1 MAPFPRYAI
10 YFTAPQGSDLD
21 RFGAAHLGY
30 DAWSGDELPFPKDVL
45 QTVPDWQALTQDPRK
60 YGFHATLKAPM
71 ALADGKTEAELL
83 DACTVFAGAPRTIP
97 MIDPVVQSISG
108 FIAVVPA
115 QAPRELEQFA
125 ADCVGAF
132 DGFRAPLTVDDRAR
146 RNPAK
151 LTARQCDHLD
161 RWGYPYVMEEFRFHM
176 TLTGR
181 LDTARRE
188 PILAMLRDRFAQLR
202 IERLAIDRI
211 ALFKQD
217 NEAARFRII
226 GQWLLPASAGRSA
239 TSS

>member
-1 MAPFPRYAI
+1 MAAFPRYAI

-30 DAWSGDELPFPKDVL
+30 DAWSGDALPFPQAVL
-45 QTVPDWQALTQDPRK
+45 EAAPDWRALTQDPRK

-71 ALADGKTEAELL
+71 ALADGKTETELL
-83 DACTVFAGAPRTIP
+83 DACAVFAGAPRAIP
-97 MIDPVVQSISG
+97 MIELVVQSISG

-125 ADCVGAF
+125 ADCVDAF
-132 DGFRAPLTVDDRAR
+132 DGFRAPLTPDDRAR

-151 LTARQCDHLD
+151 LTPRQCDYLD

-188 PILAMLRDRFAQLR
+188 PILAMLQDRFARLR

-217 NEAARFRII
+217 DTAARFRII
-226 GQWLLPASAGRSA
+226 GQWPLRAI
-239 TSS
+239 

>member
-1 MAPFPRYAI
+1 MAAFPRYAI

-30 DAWSGDELPFPKDVL
+30 DAWSGEALPFPDDVL
-45 QTVPDWQALTQDPRK
+45 QTVPDWRALTQDPRK

-71 ALADGKTEAELL
+71 ALADGKTETELL
-83 DACTVFAGAPRTIP
+83 DACAVFAAAPRAIA

-115 QAPRELEQFA
+115 QAPRELERLA
-125 ADCVGAF
+125 ADCVIAF
-132 DGFRAPLTVDDRAR
+132 DGFRAPLTREDRVR

-151 LTARQCDHLD
+151 LTPRQCDYLD

-181 LDTARRE
+181 LDATRRE
-188 PILAMLRDRFAQLR
+188 PILAMLQDRFAGLALDH
-202 IERLAIDRI
+202 LAIDRI

-226 GQWLLPASAGRSA
+226 GEWPLHA
-239 TSS
+239 T